1 MADWIRM
8 RSSLLANPRVVK
20 MARVL
25 LAEQRFMDWFRPGA
39 TAVTRDATRDER
51 DEQRDISAVTRIVV
65 GTLLPVWSMGNEAA
79 GRDGVIRHAASRDID
94 LTAGVPCFAQALEAV
109 EWLEI
114 LPNDTGVRFINFDE
128 HNSPQKER
136 ALTSKSGAD
145 RQKEYRERKKREAE
159 ETAKRDAE
167 SDELGDVTVTSQ
179 RDDREEKKRV
189 EKNSL
194 TSPAKLPT
202 CPTQSLI
209 DLYHEVLPELP
220 QVRLATEGRKRALQK
235 AWTFCL
241 TSKRS
246 DGAPRAQSAEQAIA
260 WFRDYFDRAR
270 QNDFLMGRTPRS
282 GEHANWRCD
291 LDFLL
296 TEKGMKHVIEKTL
309 ETA

>member
-1 MADWIRM
+1 MADWIKM
-8 RSSLLANPRVVK
+8 RSSLVTNPKVVR

-25 LAEQRFMDWFRPGA
+25 LADPEFRQWIGGLCTCDA
-39 TAVTRDATRDER
+39 GDVRVTTRDIEV
-51 DEQRDISAVTRIVV
+51 VTRIVV
-65 GTLLPVWSMGNEAA
+65 GALVPTWSAVNDTA
-79 GRDGVIRHAASRDID
+79 GRDGVIRHASSQDID
-94 LTAGVPCFAQALEAV
+94 ISAGVPGFGRALVAV
-109 EWLEI
+109 EWLQE
-114 LPNDTGVRFINFDE
+114 LPNGEGVRFVNFEE

-136 ALTSKSGAD
+136 SLTSKTGAE
-145 RQKEYRERKKREAE
+145 RTAEWRSRKKSAQ
-159 ETAKRDAE
+159 
-167 SDELGDVTVTSQ
+167 SGDVGGDDTGDAGVTSQ

-194 TSPAKLPT
+194 TSSVKLPT

-220 QVRLATEGRKRALQK
+220 QVRLATDGRKRALQK

-241 TSKRS
+241 TSKRP
-246 DGAPRAQSAEQAIA
+246 DGAPRAQSAEQALA